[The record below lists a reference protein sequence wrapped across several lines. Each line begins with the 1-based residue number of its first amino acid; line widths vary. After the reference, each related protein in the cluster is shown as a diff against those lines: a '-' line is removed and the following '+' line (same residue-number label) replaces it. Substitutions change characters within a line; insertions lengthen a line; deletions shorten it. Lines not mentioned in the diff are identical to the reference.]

1 VFVGLIAHFCP
12 RLLLTCSEDGRR
24 KTESEKGKKTKAFGC
39 ERSEGKS
46 GEATAMAM
54 AALRRE
60 GRRLLLSPT
69 VPNPAPAAAAA
80 RSSAISPP

>member
-1 VFVGLIAHFCP
+1 V
-12 RLLLTCSEDGRR
+12 RR
-24 KTESEKGKKTKAFGC
+24 EKNQAFDS

-69 VPNPAPAAAAA
+69 VPNPSPAAAAA
-80 RSSAISPP
+80 RSSVISSP